1 MMQPKRKGQVVEAPA
16 GAVKGVKRKAAWGR
30 TLPSSLL
37 RGVIGGDGGVQ
48 DIANVPSETPPSG
61 PRG

>member
-1 MMQPKRKGQVVEAPA
+1 MMQPKRKGHVAEAPA
-16 GAVKGVKRKAAWGR
+16 GTVKGLRRTAWDR
-30 TLPSSLL
+30 ALPPSLL

-48 DIANVPSETPPSG
+48 DAANFPPETPPSG